1 MSENDN
7 IEVFEA
13 GSAEVT
19 DDGDII
25 AEDIVAAVDTETG
38 EAVIDDLVVEE
49 DADGNGFIEETIT
62 AIDADGN
69 ATCWPTRSWSSPTKK
84 PTSSP

>member
-62 AIDADGN
+62 AIDAEGN
-69 ATCWPTRSWSSPTKK
+69 ATVLADEVVEFTDEEAD
-84 PTSSP
+84 